1 SKLRAGELFLKEKQ
15 GGRSDVW
22 DKFAEL
28 VDLDDKMIGCCN
40 LDNQSKITSFLQKN
54 EAPAN
59 VKELIK
65 KKSINFVCRD
75 LRPFEIVSGKG
86 FQEFA
91 QELVNIG
98 SVYGVAFTTDC
109 WTDDYRKI
117 SYISLTVHYIDG
129 WILKEQILAV
139 SKFSDTSHTA
149 ENIKNNI
156 FGILKK
162 YNLSP
167 EINMTKYTFVTDS
180 AANFVAAFRNHGC
193 KSLVTYF
200 KQSSLYCRLEKS
212 LKQES
217 ESRWNSKLEMLES
230 ISDQFEMI
238 YDLLTEKDQLER
250 VEIIDIT
257 IVEILINFLKK
268 FHEASECLEASKY
281 PTIHL
286 VLPWYKTLLIHSLFF
301 DPQMKQLKILESYDA
316 EWVKNEIRHQYEI
329 LSFQLASDKNN
340 DDGSGEDDRPI
351 KRKKKKSNVDLTDF
365 SQFYDSDNDETEENE
380 IEKYLSSKVQK
391 ELDLNILE

>member
-180 AANFVAAFRNHGC
+180 AANFVAAFRNHENNFLLFPSIIQTIKGC

-286 VLPWYKTLLIHSLFF
+286 VLPWYKTLLIHCQISSP
-301 DPQMKQLKILESYDA
+301 DD
-316 EWVKNEIRHQYEI
+316 EI
-329 LSFQLASDKNN
+329 LKQ
-340 DDGSGEDDRPI
+340 I
-351 KRKKKKSNVDLTDF
+351 KL
-365 SQFYDSDNDETEENE
+365 
-380 IEKYLSSKVQK
+380 
-391 ELDLNILE
+391 

>member
-1 SKLRAGELFLKEKQ
+1 MSDTLTIDQIRSKLRAGELFLKEKQ

-28 VDLDDKMIGCCN
+28 VDLDDKMIGYVVCRNCDYITKYNYKLGTSNLRRHRCCN

-65 KKSINFVCRD
+65 KKSINFVCCD

-98 SVYGVAFTTDC
+98 SVYGPLSIDELLPNPTTISRNIVKMAESIKSNLGTKLIEIFKKIGGAFTTDC

-117 SYISLTVHYIDG
+117 SYISLTVHYTDG

-180 AANFVAAFRNHGC
+180 AANFVAAFRNHGHLPC
-193 KSLVTYF
+193 
-200 KQSSLYCRLEKS
+200 
-212 LKQES
+212 
-217 ESRWNSKLEMLES
+217 
-230 ISDQFEMI
+230 ISHRYIFYYNVFI
-238 YDLLTEKDQLER
+238 
-250 VEIIDIT
+250 
-257 IVEILINFLKK
+257 K
-268 FHEASECLEASKY
+268 F
-281 PTIHL
+281 
-286 VLPWYKTLLIHSLFF
+286 FN
-301 DPQMKQLKILESYDA
+301 
-316 EWVKNEIRHQYEI
+316 KN
-329 LSFQLASDKNN
+329 
-340 DDGSGEDDRPI
+340 
-351 KRKKKKSNVDLTDF
+351 
-365 SQFYDSDNDETEENE
+365 
-380 IEKYLSSKVQK
+380 
-391 ELDLNILE
+391 